1 MWVRTGCI
9 AAFLSAFSVQVAQAE
24 IKTPPQSL
32 IACLR
37 AAQGLSVEYSASVS
51 TKCFET
57 GMLLCTVQPDP
68 AKCLADM
75 SKELRQFTAS
85 VVAILPKQ
93 IKGNGF
99 AVRRY
104 PKELAALRDVNAQPN
119 ISKCMSRKDGD
130 LALCTYINDGLN
142 AMDAARLAGEAGVA
156 LP

>member
-1 MWVRTGCI
+1 MV
-9 AAFLSAFSVQVAQAE
+9 AFLGASGVSIAQAD
-24 IKTPPQSL
+24 IKTPPQSPV
-32 IACLR
+32 ACLR
-37 AAQGLSVEYSASVS
+37 AAQDLSVEYSVIIKL
-51 TKCFET
+51 KCFET
-57 GMLLCTVQPDP
+57 GMLLCTVQPDR

-75 SKELRQFTAS
+75 SKELRQFTAN
-85 VVAILPKQ
+85 VAAVLPEQ

-130 LALCTYINDGLN
+130 LVLCTYINDGLN